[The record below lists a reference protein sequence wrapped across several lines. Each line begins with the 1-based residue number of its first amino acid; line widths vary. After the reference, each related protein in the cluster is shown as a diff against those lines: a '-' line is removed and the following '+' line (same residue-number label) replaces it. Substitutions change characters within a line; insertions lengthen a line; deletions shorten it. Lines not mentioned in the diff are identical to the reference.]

1 MYELV
6 EFRMRHWIL
15 STQGHSSDEAW
26 PRVERISQLVPL
38 RLEDVLM
45 KKKIQDN
52 FWGVPGQLASHS
64 GTLQSTLDLHR
75 VWLQDGLTL

>member
-45 KKKIQDN
+45 KKKNPRQ
-52 FWGVPGQLASHS
+52 FLGSPRAVS
-64 GTLQSTLDLHR
+64 
-75 VWLQDGLTL
+75 